1 MPVGWPLAGDLM
13 TARPVTLPHDAPV
26 SRALG
31 LMRSRA
37 IHEIPILQGRRLLG
51 MITFETIARRSSRS
65 SGTKVGHLLVVP
77 PLVTGAT
84 TLPQVVADLLGT
96 GLRAAPVVGR
106 KGELLGVISRTDLVR
121 ALPTLGGMDHVR
133 VEQIGRS
140 AAHFVRED
148 DTVRHLLAQ
157 IRLLEEHALPVVD
170 RRGRL
175 VGSVSLEDL
184 GSVLWRPTV
193 GGKLDVPTR
202 GSALDVEVA
211 SIMHAPPITLPAG
224 ADALEAARVMSREKV
239 SSLFVVEGGKPTRIV
254 AQADLLTL
262 VIGTVPPA
270 RGRTGVEDV
279 YVEVTGLRGSSDP
292 ALLAD
297 IDHLV
302 AGSLKRI
309 AHHLRPIL
317 LSLHLSPHATHRTA
331 DLTVEARL
339 HTDGGIFYA
348 SHTGWNL
355 MAGISGLMDEL
366 TSQVARSQGTRR
378 SAGRR
383 RRLAEDGSEATDPEL
398 ERKIRSATS
407 DDDDS
412 GDM

>member
-1 MPVGWPLAGDLM
+1 MPVAWPLAGELM
-13 TARPVTLPHDAPV
+13 TARPVTLPHDAPI

-31 LMRSRA
+31 LMRSRG
-37 IHEIPILQGRRLLG
+37 IHEIPILQGRRILG

-77 PLVTGAT
+77 PLVTPAT
-84 TLPQVVADLLGT
+84 TLPQVAADLLGT

-106 KGELLGVISRTDLVR
+106 RGELQGVISRTDLVR
-121 ALPTLGGMDHVR
+121 ALPTLAGMGHVR
-133 VEQIGRS
+133 VDQIGRS
-140 AAHFVRED
+140 ASVFVREA
-148 DTVRHLLAQ
+148 DTVRHLLGH
-157 IRLLEEHALPVVD
+157 IRLLEEQALPVVD
-170 RRGRL
+170 KRGRL
-175 VGSVSLEDL
+175 VGAVSLEDL

-193 GGKLDVPTR
+193 GGKLDVPTP
-202 GSALDVEVA
+202 GSALDVEVQ
-211 SIMHAPPITLPAG
+211 SLMRAPAVTIAAG
-224 ADALEAARVMSREKV
+224 ADALEAARVMAREKV
-239 SSLFVVEGGKPTRIV
+239 SSLIVIDGGRPTRIV

-262 VIGTVPPA
+262 VVGALAPPRA
-270 RGRTGVEDV
+270 RSGVEDV

-309 AHHLRPIL
+309 AHHVRPIL
-317 LSLHLSPHATHRTA
+317 LSLHLSPHATHRTS

-339 HTDGGIFYA
+339 HTDAGIFYA

-366 TSQVARSQGTRR
+366 TTQVGRSQSARR
-378 SAGRR
+378 TKGRR
-383 RRLAEDGSEATDPEL
+383 RARSVDDDESVDAEL
-398 ERKIRSATS
+398 EAKIRTATA
-407 DDDDS
+407 DDE
-412 GDM
+412 